1 VKPYPLG
8 DDLREPAAAVAMP
21 RALCLVA
28 PGSTVRVVAQGNGEM
43 LRIASLDF
51 RADTFL

>member
-1 VKPYPLG
+1 
-8 DDLREPAAAVAMP
+8 MP

-28 PGSTVRVVAQGNGEM
+28 PVSTVRVVAQGNGEM

-51 RADTFL
+51 RAGTCSENSGYCLK